1 MATRNTSNK
10 GELKMNTT
18 YNAAQHAYS
27 LALNWAF
34 YRKHLSLGEAQRHA
48 KAAYDYEIAVS
59 KLVEQGLSR
68 SDAQGVVDAQ
78 QSI

>member
-1 MATRNTSNK
+1 
-10 GELKMNTT
+10 MN
-18 YNAAQHAYS
+18 YAINEAQHAYS

-34 YRKHLSLGEAQRHA
+34 YRKHLPLPEAQRYA
-48 KAAYDYEIAVS
+48 KEAYDYEIAVS

-78 QSI
+78 KSI